1 MILASKSPRRRE
13 IMESFGFN
21 LEIITPDIDEVS
33 DEIKIVDQIMDIARK
48 KVLAVS
54 KNFKSDYILAADTVV
69 VLDNK
74 VFGKPKD
81 KSEAKEMLK
90 LLSGRTHEV
99 ITAYCLLNLDKK
111 VEIVSRDITK
121 VKFKDLTEEI
131 IEWYLS
137 TGEPFDKA
145 GSYGIQGKGALLIEN
160 IDGDFFSVMGLPIER
175 IVSDLLS
182 IGLKLDELNT
192 L

>member
-1 MILASKSPRRRE
+1 MILASKSPRRKE

-21 LEIITPDIDEVS
+21 FKIITPDIDEIS
-33 DEIKIVDQIMDIARK
+33 DEIEIIDQIMDIARK
-48 KVLAVS
+48 KALEVS
-54 KNFKSDYILAADTVV
+54 KEFTGDYILAADTVV

-81 KSEAKEMLK
+81 KIEAKEMLK
-90 LLSGRTHEV
+90 LLSNRTHEV
-99 ITAYCLLNLDKK
+99 ITAYCLLNLDKN
-111 VEIVSRDITK
+111 VEIVSHDTTE
-121 VKFKDLTEEI
+121 VKFKDLTDEV

-137 TGEPFDKA
+137 TGESLDKA
-145 GSYGIQGKGALLIEN
+145 GSYGIQGKGAFLIDN
-160 IDGDFFSVMGLPIER
+160 INGDFFSVMGLPIER

-182 IGLKLDELNT
+182 IGLKLDELGT

>member
-1 MILASKSPRRRE
+1 MILASKSPRRKE

-21 LEIITPDIDEVS
+21 FKIITPDIDEIS
-33 DEIKIVDQIMDIARK
+33 DEIEIIDQIMDIARK
-48 KVLAVS
+48 KALEVS
-54 KNFKSDYILAADTVV
+54 KEFTRDYILAADTVV

-81 KSEAKEMLK
+81 KLEAKEMLK
-90 LLSGRTHEV
+90 LLSNRTHEV
-99 ITAYCLLNLDKK
+99 ITAYCLLNLDKN
-111 VEIVSRDITK
+111 VEIVSHDTTE
-121 VKFKDLTEEI
+121 VKFKDLTDEV

-137 TGEPFDKA
+137 TGESLDKA
-145 GSYGIQGKGALLIEN
+145 GSYGIQGKGAFLIDN
-160 IDGDFFSVMGLPIER
+160 INGDFFSVMGLPIER

-182 IGLKLDELNT
+182 IGLKLDELGT

>member
-1 MILASKSPRRRE
+1 MILASKSPRRKE

-21 LEIITPDIDEVS
+21 FKIITPDIDEIS
-33 DEIKIVDQIMDIARK
+33 DEIEIIDQIMDIARK
-48 KVLAVS
+48 KALEVS
-54 KNFKSDYILAADTVV
+54 KEFTGDYILAADTVV

-81 KSEAKEMLK
+81 KLEAKEMLK
-90 LLSGRTHEV
+90 LLSNRTHEV
-99 ITAYCLLNLDKK
+99 ITAYCLLNLDKN
-111 VEIVSRDITK
+111 VEIVSHDTTE
-121 VKFKDLTEEI
+121 VKFKDLTDEV

-137 TGEPFDKA
+137 TGESLDKA
-145 GSYGIQGKGALLIEN
+145 GSYGIQGKGAFLIDN
-160 IDGDFFSVMGLPIER
+160 INGDFFSVMGLPIER

-182 IGLKLDELNT
+182 IGLKLDELGT

>member
-21 LEIITPDIDEVS
+21 LEIITPDIEEVS

-48 KVLAVS
+48 KALEVS
-54 KNFKSDYILAADTVV
+54 KNFKNDYIVAADTVV

-81 KSEAKEMLK
+81 RSEAKEMLK

-111 VEIVSRDITK
+111 VEIVSHDITK

-175 IVSDLLS
+175 IVSDLLN

>member
-1 MILASKSPRRRE
+1 MILASKSPRRKE

-21 LEIITPDIDEVS
+21 LKIINPEIEETS
-33 DEIKIVDQIMDIARK
+33 NEIEIVDQIMDIARK
-48 KVLAVS
+48 KALDVS
-54 KNFKSDYILAADTVV
+54 KKFIGDYILAADTVV

-81 KSEAKEMLK
+81 KSEAKKMLE

-99 ITAYCLLNLDKK
+99 ITAYCFLNFEKK
-111 VEIVSRDITK
+111 VEIVSYDTTK
-121 VKFKDLTEEI
+121 VKFKNLTEEVI
-131 IEWYLS
+131 QWYLS

-145 GSYGIQGKGALLIEN
+145 GSYGIQGKGALLIQN
-160 IDGDFFSVMGLPIER
+160 IDGDFFSVMGLPIGK
-175 IVSDLLS
+175 IVSDLLN